1 MLNIPLQMLSKRK
14 KNKKR
19 KSKTVKKA
27 SNSGVSDTT
36 AEPGEA
42 DNYVEHPTSDG
53 EQKKET
59 KKRKSKIAKQAP
71 PVEVMKDF
79 FQQEFNKIWDS
90 LNHVQK
96 AIADLPKNTNTAQM
110 SATIKVSAENKSQAS
125 TCDKQEEK
133 TAEGK
138 NKVRQTKSTK
148 ITDYFHKVTC
158 PSKEVETLK
167 KQLEKSQK
175 NVRRL
180 QEENM
185 QLMNKNK
192 EATLKEEIETLKK
205 QLDKCQE
212 NAKKL
217 SEENTQ
223 LLNKNKQLQ
232 ESSQKSQKPAK
243 QESSTTMEQR
253 STCSSTKEHSK
264 PKVFITGDSLT
275 KDLHGWMMSRTKQVK
290 VHTFPG
296 ATTTDMQ
303 DFLIPLIKKEPREI
317 LLHIGTNDLRSS
329 TPQEVF
335 SNINGL
341 VKMVTSKGIKCSVSG
356 IIVRNDSYSSKG
368 QEVNRL
374 LKVNI
379 PQDVYYLDNNNIT
392 VDHLNYGGL
401 HFNRRGTGKF
411 AYNLVNYV
419 KSLDFRPKFS

>member
-1 MLNIPLQMLSKRK
+1 
-14 KNKKR
+14 
-19 KSKTVKKA
+19 
-27 SNSGVSDTT
+27 
-36 AEPGEA
+36 
-42 DNYVEHPTSDG
+42 
-53 EQKKET
+53 
-59 KKRKSKIAKQAP
+59 
-71 PVEVMKDF
+71 MKDF
-79 FQQEFNKIWDS
+79 FQEEFNKIWDS

-185 QLMNKNK
+185 QLMKKNK
-192 EATLKEEIETLKK
+192 EATLKEEIETLKR

-212 NAKKL
+212 TAKKL
-217 SEENTQ
+217 LEENTQ

-303 DFLIPLIKKEPREI
+303 DFLIPLIKKEPKEI

-356 IIVRNDSYSSKG
+356 IIGRNDSYSSKG

-374 LKVNI
+374 LKENL
-379 PQDVYYLDNNNIT
+379 PQDIYFLDNNNIT
-392 VDHLNYGGL
+392 VDHLNYDGL
-401 HFNRRGTGKF
+401 HFNRRGTGK
-411 AYNLVNYV
+411 LHII
-419 KSLDFRPKFS
+419 